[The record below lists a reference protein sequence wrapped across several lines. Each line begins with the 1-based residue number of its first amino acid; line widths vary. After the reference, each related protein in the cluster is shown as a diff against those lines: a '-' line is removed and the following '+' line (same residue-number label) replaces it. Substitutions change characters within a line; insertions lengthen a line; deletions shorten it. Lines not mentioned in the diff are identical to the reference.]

1 MACGK
6 CKHEFCWLCLDSFY
20 SYQHGDNNRSCPFR
34 QTALVVTF
42 ILLVVMLNQK
52 CFYNVGWYNSL
63 IWFLVKTVGATIMI
77 DLVLMSAFFYLPL
90 GDGIYTN
97 LQ

>member
-1 MACGK
+1 MVCGK
-6 CKHEFCWLCLDSFY
+6 CKHEFCWLCLDSYY
-20 SYQHGDNNRSCPFR
+20 SYLHGDNNRACPFR

-52 CFYNVGWYNSL
+52 CFYYVGWYNSL
-63 IWFLVKTVGATIMI
+63 VWFLLWTVGATLMI

-90 GDGIYTN
+90 GEGIYKN